1 MVKKQGYTARDAAFW
16 KIIFGTGLSS
26 VFIFAAMYAM
36 QPLLPV
42 FTKEFSIS
50 VSYASM
56 AMSVTT
62 IGLIV
67 GLIILGFMSDRTGRR
82 MYIKLSLFGSILPFL
97 LIPSVDSFWQI
108 VVLRFVQGFALAGV
122 PAAALA
128 YISEE
133 VDKKYA
139 NLATALYIS
148 CNSLGGMIGR
158 FLTGYMA
165 EQASW
170 QFSLYILAAFGG
182 VLFCFVCFL
191 LPKSKHFTSSTVRLS
206 EDLEGFF
213 YHLKNPSLLLVFG
226 LGIVLQLSFTGIWTY
241 APFHL
246 LAPPFRMT
254 LEMISYLYLA
264 YSFGVVGGPI
274 GGWLSGK
281 FGLDRVRLIAIF
293 LFSTGI
299 LLTLSSNTWLLIVGF
314 CVICLGFFT
323 AHSLTAASVSKE
335 ATHHKGS
342 ASSLYLVS
350 YYVGV
355 TLGSTL
361 LSPWWNAF
369 GWSGLVVLTAILPI
383 LYVGFLQ
390 FRRRKYQ
397 KGSAAL

>member
-1 MVKKQGYTARDAAFW
+1 MEKLKGYTARDAAFW
-16 KIIFGTGLSS
+16 RIILGTGMSS

-42 FTKEFSIS
+42 FTEEFSIS

-56 AMSVTT
+56 AMSATT
-62 IGLIV
+62 IGLIL
-67 GLIILGFMSDRTGRR
+67 GLVVLGFMSDRRGRS
-82 MYIKLSLFGSILPFL
+82 MFVKLSLLCSVLPFL
-97 LIPSVDSFWQI
+97 IIPSVDAFWLI
-108 VVLRFVQGFALAGV
+108 VLLRFIQGFALAGV

-133 VDKKYA
+133 VDRRYA

-165 EQASW
+165 EQVSW
-170 QFSLYILAAFGG
+170 QFSLYILAAFGA
-182 VLFCFVCFL
+182 VLFGFICFL
-191 LPKSKHFTSSTVRLS
+191 LPKSKNFTSSTVRFA

-213 YHLKNPSLLLVFG
+213 FHLKNPSLLLVFG
-226 LGIVLQLSFTGIWTY
+226 LGVVLQLSFTGIWTY
-241 APFHL
+241 VPFHL
-246 LAPPFRMT
+246 LVPPFSLS
-254 LEMISYLYLA
+254 LETISYLYLV

-274 GGWLSGK
+274 GGWLSGR
-281 FGLDRVRLIAIF
+281 FGLRSVRLVAIL
-293 LFSTGI
+293 LFSIGI
-299 LLTLSSNTWLLIVGF
+299 LLTLASAIWLLVVGF
-314 CVICLGFFT
+314 CLICLGFFT

-350 YYVGV
+350 YYIGV

-361 LSPWWNAF
+361 LSPWWGAF
-369 GWSGLVVLTAILPI
+369 GWSGLVVLTAMLPV
-383 LYVGFLQ
+383 LYVVFVQSRQGKQ
-390 FRRRKYQ
+390 K
-397 KGSAAL
+397 KGSAVQ

>member
-1 MVKKQGYTARDAAFW
+1 
-16 KIIFGTGLSS
+16 
-26 VFIFAAMYAM
+26 MYAM

-62 IGLIV
+62 IGLIA
-67 GLIILGFMSDRTGRR
+67 GLIILGFMSDRTGRGL
-82 MYIKLSLFGSILPFL
+82 YIKLSLFGSVLPFL
-97 LIPSVDSFWQI
+97 LIPSVESFWLI

-133 VDKKYA
+133 VDKRYA

-158 FLTGYMA
+158 FLTGYMV

-182 VLFCFVCFL
+182 VLFCIVCFL
-191 LPKSKHFTSSTVRLS
+191 LPKSKNFTSSTVRLA

-246 LAPPFRMT
+246 LAPPFMMS

-281 FGLDRVRLIAIF
+281 FGFNRVRLVAII
-293 LFSTGI
+293 LFATGI
-299 LLTLSSNTWLLIVGF
+299 LLTLSAITSLLVVGF

-323 AHSLTAASVSKE
+323 AHSLTAGSVSRE

-350 YYVGV
+350 YYIGV

-369 GWSGLVVLTAILPI
+369 GWGGLVLLTAAVPI
-383 LYVGFLQ
+383 LYVIFIQ
-390 FRRRKYQ
+390 VYRSKYK
-397 KGSAAL
+397 KGSAVL